1 VESLSEVNE
10 TPFEEYMAK
19 RMEESFEELKKDQPE
34 LAAMILGEKEQL

>member
-19 RMEESFEELKKDQPE
+19 RMNESFEDLKRSDPE
-34 LAAMILGEKEQL
+34 LASMILGEKEQ